1 MLSKKGQQRINPPY
15 SADRRGQRS
24 WRSQA
29 GCYVIAVGGMR
40 SHADTPER
48 YRELSTIEYAGDSCI
63 IDPRGEI
70 VAGPAV
76 GETILIA
83 EGSSEVVL
91 AAKAVSDVAGH

>member
-1 MLSKKGQQRINPPY
+1 
-15 SADRRGQRS
+15 
-24 WRSQA
+24 
-29 GCYVIAVGGMR
+29 MR

-48 YRELSTIEYAGDSCI
+48 YRELSTIEYTGDSCI

-76 GETILIA
+76 CETILIA

-91 AAKAVSDVAGH
+91 AAKAVSDVAGHYSRPDLLRLIVDRNPQHRIVDEGIASRAGRQALE

>member
-1 MLSKKGQQRINPPY
+1 
-15 SADRRGQRS
+15 
-24 WRSQA
+24 
-29 GCYVIAVGGMR
+29 MR

-48 YRELSTIEYAGDSCI
+48 YSELSTVEYTGDSCI

-83 EGSSEVVL
+83 EGAREVVL
-91 AAKAVSDVAGH
+91 AAKALSDIGGHYSRPDLLRLIVDRNPLARSGERGTSPEAPAQ